1 VKNYLLSRQVNSSR
15 IMEVNSYGISR
26 PVNAAKNPQQILK
39 NARAEIRLNG
49 YRKSPTYQRA
59 EIPFIK

>member
-1 VKNYLLSRQVNSSR
+1 
-15 IMEVNSYGISR
+15 MEVNSYGISR
-26 PVNAAKNPQQILK
+26 PANAAKNPQQILK